1 MECVLYG
8 VGSPFV
14 ENVLE
19 SLRRLGWAI
28 RGGVENVR
36 TEYRSRNLAPIV
48 GLDAIPADWLGLPVI
63 LPLTT
68 PGHRW
73 SLEREALQRGFRSF
87 ATVLDPT
94 AVVSSTAR
102 IGEGS
107 IVTASV
113 TVGGE
118 ATLGRSTCLNAGT
131 LVGHHAEIGDYAST
145 GPGAV
150 LCGYARL
157 ERGAFV
163 GAGAVV
169 GPKVTIGANAVVGLG
184 AAVRRDVPE
193 HTVVAGNP
201 AVTIQERIAG
211 YNGVSV
217 GESADS
223 GPA

>member
-8 VGSPFV
+8 VGSPFI

-19 SLRRLGWAI
+19 SLRRLDWAI
-28 RGGVENVR
+28 RGGVENVQ
-36 TEYRSRNLAPIV
+36 TDYRSRNLAPIV
-48 GLDAIPADWLGLPVI
+48 GLDAIPPEWLGLPVV
-63 LPLTT
+63 LPLVT
-68 PGHRW
+68 PGYRW
-73 SLEREALQRGFRSF
+73 SVEREAWQRGFRSF

-107 IVTASV
+107 ILSASV

-118 ATLGRSTCLNAGT
+118 ATLGRSACLNAGT
-131 LVGHHAEIGDYAST
+131 VVGHHAEIGDYAST

-150 LCGYARL
+150 LCGLARL

-184 AAVRRDVPE
+184 AVVRRDVPE
-193 HTVVAGNP
+193 RTVVAGNP
-201 AVTIQERIAG
+201 AVTIRDEIAG

-217 GESADS
+217 GAIADS
-223 GPA
+223 GHA